1 MKLTPPKVVTFWI
14 AVILALLGLI
24 FQVFNVAAISP
35 YAFWIL
41 FVGFVLLALGLVIKG
56 L

>member
-14 AVILALLGLI
+14 SVILALLGLI
-24 FQVFNVAAISP
+24 FQVFTVAAISP
-35 YAFWIL
+35 YAFWFL
-41 FVGFVLLALGLVIKG
+41 FIGFVLLALGLLVKG